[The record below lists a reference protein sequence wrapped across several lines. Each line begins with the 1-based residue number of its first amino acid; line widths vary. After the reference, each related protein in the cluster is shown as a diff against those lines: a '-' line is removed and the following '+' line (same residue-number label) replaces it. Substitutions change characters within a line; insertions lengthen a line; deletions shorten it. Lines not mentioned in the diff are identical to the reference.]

1 MVNFYTFKNHINV
14 QISTYEH
21 KIACTHMVYRGE
33 FIIRVAGSDL
43 YIYKSISA
51 VKYIKSSKVGL
62 NGG

>member
-33 FIIRVAGSDL
+33 FTIRVAGNDL
-43 YIYKSISA
+43 Y
-51 VKYIKSSKVGL
+51 YI
-62 NGG
+62 